1 MASAGFIL
9 SLIAG
14 ILIIINGIVV
24 PAAGGFAMVIMPGL
38 EAFLWAVAVIAVVFG
53 ILVILG
59 AFWIKKQGKETTGGI
74 LVLIFSILSFL
85 TGGGFIIGAI
95 LGIVG
100 GALGIAKK

>member
-1 MASAGFIL
+1 MVAAIG
-9 SLIAG
+9 SLLT
-14 ILIIINGIVV
+14 LI
-24 PAAGGFAMVIMPGL
+24 PGL
-38 EAFLWAVAVIAVVFG
+38 EALGWTIAVIAVIFG

-59 AFWIKKQGKETTGGI
+59 AFWMKKQGKETTGGI
-74 LVLIFSILSFL
+74 LTLIFSILSFL